1 MSDEYEDIISH
12 PHHVSSRHP
21 PMTLLNRAAQ
31 FSPFAALTGYDE
43 AVKETAR
50 YTDDEAELDESRLE
64 ILNERLRLLQSM
76 QSERP
81 VVTFT
86 FFQSDERK
94 SGGAYV
100 AATGSVKKIDD
111 YERTVF
117 MEDGTAIPIDRIID
131 IAGDVFIPSD
141 T

>member
-1 MSDEYEDIISH
+1 MSDEYEDIINH
-12 PHHVSSRHP
+12 PHHVSSRHT

-31 FSPFAALTGYDE
+31 FAPFAALTGYDE

-76 QSERP
+76 RSERP
-81 VVTFT
+81 VVTVT

-94 SGGAYV
+94 TGGAYV
-100 AATGSVKKIDD
+100 AATGSVKNTDD
-111 YERTVF
+111 YERAVF
-117 MEDGTAIPIDRIID
+117 MEDGTVIPIDRIID
-131 IAGDVFIPSD
+131 IAGDMFIPSD